1 MSDCTNIAGV
11 FLTLVL
17 AFGMSNAGA
26 ADKGNPG
33 ASSKKVQTSTGFNK
47 TEQTNTGS
55 SQKVKVVVPVYV
67 PPKRGAPLAR
77 VGGGSRGIDDGLP
90 YISVITPDHVG
101 YTSLTQPVL
110 YWYISEDMKTRF
122 EFALINDDDIEPM
135 VEVTSEQ
142 QMTAGLNSMNLADH
156 GVSLEPGVAYQWSVA
171 LVSDANKRSS
181 DIVSS
186 GQIELLEM
194 TGEQKVQLENASE
207 HERVMLFAQQGY
219 WYDSFAS
226 LSELIASDPGNSD
239 LRAQRAALLEQIGLP
254 VVSAASR

>member
-1 MSDCTNIAGV
+1 MKIRICITV
-11 FLTLVL
+11 VCL
-17 AFGMSNAGA
+17 ALSVATGA
-26 ADKGNPG
+26 AIAQAAEAAKSG
-33 ASSKKVQTSTGFNK
+33 ASSEKAQSSSGGTS
-47 TEQTNTGS
+47 S
-55 SQKVKVVVPVYV
+55 SASQKARAVPVYT

-77 VGGGSRGIDDGLP
+77 VGGGSRGVEDGLP

-101 YTSLTQPVL
+101 YTSMSAPVL

-142 QMTAGLNSMNLADH
+142 MMTAGLNSMNLADH
-156 GVSLEPGVAYQWSVA
+156 GVTLQPGVAYQWSVA
-171 LVSDANKRSS
+171 LVSDENKRSS

-194 TGEQKVQLENASE
+194 TEEQKTVLENTSGE
-207 HERVMLFAQQGY
+207 DRVAILAREGY
-219 WYDSFAS
+219 WYDTFDSMS
-226 LSELIASDPGNSD
+226 RLIADNPDNAT
-239 LRAQRAALLEQIGLP
+239 LRTQRAALLEQIGLP

>member
-1 MSDCTNIAGV
+1 MNIRTSITV
-11 FLTLVL
+11 VCL
-17 AFGMSNAGA
+17 ALSLATEAVVAQA
-26 ADKGNPG
+26 AEAAKSG
-33 ASSKKVQTSTGFNK
+33 ASSQKAQSSSGGASTSA
-47 TEQTNTGS
+47 
-55 SQKVKVVVPVYV
+55 SQKSRAVPVYT

-77 VGGGSRGIDDGLP
+77 VGGGSRGVDDGLP

-101 YTSLTQPVL
+101 YTSMSAPVL

-142 QMTAGLNSMNLADH
+142 MMTAGLNSMNLADH
-156 GVSLEPGVAYQWSVA
+156 GVILQPGVAYQWSVA
-171 LVSDANKRSS
+171 LVSDENKRSS

-194 TGEQKVQLENASE
+194 TEEQKGSLENASGE
-207 HERVMLFAQQGY
+207 DRVAILAREGY
-219 WYDSFAS
+219 WYDTFDSMS
-226 LSELIASDPGNSD
+226 RLIADDPDNTT
-239 LRAQRAALLEQIGLP
+239 LRTQRAMLLEQIGLP

>member
-1 MSDCTNIAGV
+1 MKIRICITV
-11 FLTLVL
+11 VCL
-17 AFGMSNAGA
+17 ALSVATGA
-26 ADKGNPG
+26 AIAQAAEAAKSG
-33 ASSKKVQTSTGFNK
+33 ASSEKAQSSSGGTS
-47 TEQTNTGS
+47 S
-55 SQKVKVVVPVYV
+55 SASQKARAVPVYT

-77 VGGGSRGIDDGLP
+77 VGGGSRGVEDGLP

-101 YTSLTQPVL
+101 YTSMSAPVL

-142 QMTAGLNSMNLADH
+142 MMTAGLNSMNLADH
-156 GVSLEPGVAYQWSVA
+156 GVTLQPGVAYQWSVA
-171 LVSDANKRSS
+171 LVSDENKRSS

-194 TGEQKVQLENASE
+194 TEEQKAVLENTSGE
-207 HERVMLFAQQGY
+207 DRVAILAREGY
-219 WYDSFAS
+219 WYDTFDSMS
-226 LSELIASDPGNSD
+226 RLIADDPDNTT
-239 LRAQRAALLEQIGLP
+239 LRTQRAMLLEQIGLP

>member
-1 MSDCTNIAGV
+1 VNIRTSITVVCFA
-11 FLTLVL
+11 LSLVT
-17 AFGMSNAGA
+17 GA
-26 ADKGNPG
+26 AIVEAAEAAKSG
-33 ASSKKVQTSTGFNK
+33 ASSQKAQSSSGGASTST
-47 TEQTNTGS
+47 S
-55 SQKVKVVVPVYV
+55 ASQKARAVPVYT

-77 VGGGSRGIDDGLP
+77 VGGGSRGVDDGLP

-101 YTSLTQPVL
+101 YTSMSAPVL

-142 QMTAGLNSMNLADH
+142 MMTAGLNSMNLADH
-156 GVSLEPGVAYQWSVA
+156 GVTLLPGVAYQWSVA
-171 LVSDANKRSS
+171 LVSDENKRSS

-194 TGEQKVQLENASE
+194 TEEQKASLENTSGE
-207 HERVMLFAQQGY
+207 DRVAILAREGY
-219 WYDSFAS
+219 WYDTFDSMS
-226 LSELIASDPGNSD
+226 RLIADDPDNTT
-239 LRAQRAALLEQIGLP
+239 LRTQRAMLLEQIGLP

>member
-1 MSDCTNIAGV
+1 MKIRICITV
-11 FLTLVL
+11 VCL
-17 AFGMSNAGA
+17 ALFVATGA
-26 ADKGNPG
+26 AIAQAAEAAKSG
-33 ASSKKVQTSTGFNK
+33 ASSQKAQS
-47 TEQTNTGS
+47 S
-55 SQKVKVVVPVYV
+55 SASSSASQKARVVPVYT

-77 VGGGSRGIDDGLP
+77 VGGGSRGVEDGLP

-101 YTSLTQPVL
+101 YTSMSAPVL

-142 QMTAGLNSMNLADH
+142 MMTAGLNSINLADH
-156 GVSLEPGVAYQWSVA
+156 GVTLQPGVAYQWSVA
-171 LVSDANKRSS
+171 LVSDENKRSS

-194 TGEQKVQLENASE
+194 TEEQKAVLENTSGE
-207 HERVMLFAQQGY
+207 DRVAILAREGY
-219 WYDSFAS
+219 WYDTFDSMS
-226 LSELIASDPGNSD
+226 RLIADNPDNAT
-239 LRAQRAALLEQIGLP
+239 LRTQRAALLEQIGLP

>member
-1 MSDCTNIAGV
+1 MKIRICITV
-11 FLTLVL
+11 VCLTLFV
-17 AFGMSNAGA
+17 ATGA
-26 ADKGNPG
+26 AIAQAAEAAKSG
-33 ASSKKVQTSTGFNK
+33 ASSEKAQSSSGGTS
-47 TEQTNTGS
+47 S
-55 SQKVKVVVPVYV
+55 SASQKARAVPVYT

-77 VGGGSRGIDDGLP
+77 VGGGSRGVEDGLP

-101 YTSLTQPVL
+101 YTSMSAPVL

-142 QMTAGLNSMNLADH
+142 MMTAGLNSMNLADH
-156 GVSLEPGVAYQWSVA
+156 GVTLQPGVAYQWSVA
-171 LVSDANKRSS
+171 LVSDENKRSS

-194 TGEQKVQLENASE
+194 TEEQKTVLENTSGE
-207 HERVMLFAQQGY
+207 DRVAILAREGY
-219 WYDSFAS
+219 WYDTFDSMS
-226 LSELIASDPGNSD
+226 RLIADNPDNAT
-239 LRAQRAALLEQIGLP
+239 LRTQRAALLEQIGLP

>member
-1 MSDCTNIAGV
+1 MKIRICITV
-11 FLTLVL
+11 VCL
-17 AFGMSNAGA
+17 AISVATGA
-26 ADKGNPG
+26 AIAQAAEAAKSG
-33 ASSKKVQTSTGFNK
+33 ASSEKAQSSSGGTS
-47 TEQTNTGS
+47 S
-55 SQKVKVVVPVYV
+55 SASQKARAVPVYT

-77 VGGGSRGIDDGLP
+77 VGGGSRGVEDGLP

-101 YTSLTQPVL
+101 YTSMSAPVL

-142 QMTAGLNSMNLADH
+142 MMTAGLNSMNLADH
-156 GVSLEPGVAYQWSVA
+156 GVTLQPGVAYQWSVA
-171 LVSDANKRSS
+171 LVSDENKRSS

-194 TGEQKVQLENASE
+194 TEEQKTVLENTSGE
-207 HERVMLFAQQGY
+207 DRVAILAREGY
-219 WYDSFAS
+219 WYDTFDSMS
-226 LSELIASDPGNSD
+226 RLIADNPDNAT
-239 LRAQRAALLEQIGLP
+239 LRTQRAALLEQIGLP

>member
-1 MSDCTNIAGV
+1 MKIRICITV
-11 FLTLVL
+11 VCL
-17 AFGMSNAGA
+17 ALSVATGA
-26 ADKGNPG
+26 AIAQAAEAAKSG
-33 ASSKKVQTSTGFNK
+33 ASSEKAQSSSG
-47 TEQTNTGS
+47 GAS
-55 SQKVKVVVPVYV
+55 SSASQKARAVPVYT

-77 VGGGSRGIDDGLP
+77 VGGGSRGVEDGLP

-101 YTSLTQPVL
+101 YTSMSAPVL

-142 QMTAGLNSMNLADH
+142 MMTAGLNSMNLADH
-156 GVSLEPGVAYQWSVA
+156 GVTLQPGVAYQWSVA
-171 LVSDANKRSS
+171 LVSDENKRSS

-194 TGEQKVQLENASE
+194 TEEQKTVLENTSGE
-207 HERVMLFAQQGY
+207 DRVAILAREGY
-219 WYDSFAS
+219 WYDTFDSMS
-226 LSELIASDPGNSD
+226 RLIADNPDNAT
-239 LRAQRAALLEQIGLP
+239 LRTQRAALLEQIGLP

>member
-1 MSDCTNIAGV
+1 VKIRICITV
-11 FLTLVL
+11 VCL
-17 AFGMSNAGA
+17 ALSVATGA
-26 ADKGNPG
+26 AIAQAAEAAKSG
-33 ASSKKVQTSTGFNK
+33 ASSEKAQSSSGGTS
-47 TEQTNTGS
+47 S
-55 SQKVKVVVPVYV
+55 SASQKARAVPVYT

-77 VGGGSRGIDDGLP
+77 VGGGSRGVEDGLP

-101 YTSLTQPVL
+101 YTSMSAPVL

-142 QMTAGLNSMNLADH
+142 MMTAGLNSMNLADH
-156 GVSLEPGVAYQWSVA
+156 GVTLQPGVAYQWSVA
-171 LVSDANKRSS
+171 LVSDENKRSS

-194 TGEQKVQLENASE
+194 TEEQKTVLENTSGE
-207 HERVMLFAQQGY
+207 DRVAILAREGY
-219 WYDSFAS
+219 WYDTFDSMS
-226 LSELIASDPGNSD
+226 RLIADNPDNAT
-239 LRAQRAALLEQIGLP
+239 LRTQRAALLEQIGLP

>member
-1 MSDCTNIAGV
+1 VAT
-11 FLTLVL
+11 
-17 AFGMSNAGA
+17 GA
-26 ADKGNPG
+26 AIAQAAEAAKSG
-33 ASSKKVQTSTGFNK
+33 ASSEKAQSSSGGTS
-47 TEQTNTGS
+47 S
-55 SQKVKVVVPVYV
+55 SASQKARAVPVYT

-77 VGGGSRGIDDGLP
+77 VGGGSRGVEDGLP

-101 YTSLTQPVL
+101 YTSMSAPVL

-142 QMTAGLNSMNLADH
+142 MMTAGLNSMNLADH
-156 GVSLEPGVAYQWSVA
+156 GVTLQPGVAYQWSVA
-171 LVSDANKRSS
+171 LVSDENKRSS

-194 TGEQKVQLENASE
+194 TEEQKTVLENTSGE
-207 HERVMLFAQQGY
+207 DRVAILAREGY
-219 WYDSFAS
+219 WYDTFDSMS
-226 LSELIASDPGNSD
+226 RLIADNPDNAT
-239 LRAQRAALLEQIGLP
+239 LRTQRAALLEQIGLP

>member
-1 MSDCTNIAGV
+1 MNIRTSITV
-11 FLTLVL
+11 VCL
-17 AFGMSNAGA
+17 ALSLATEAVVAQA
-26 ADKGNPG
+26 AEAAKSG
-33 ASSKKVQTSTGFNK
+33 ASSQKAQSSSGGASTSA
-47 TEQTNTGS
+47 
-55 SQKVKVVVPVYV
+55 SQKSRAVPVYT

-77 VGGGSRGIDDGLP
+77 VGGGSRGVDDGLP

-101 YTSLTQPVL
+101 YTSMSAPVL

-142 QMTAGLNSMNLADH
+142 MMTAGLNSMNLADH
-156 GVSLEPGVAYQWSVA
+156 AVTLQPGVAYQWSVA
-171 LVSDANKRSS
+171 LVSDENKRSS

-194 TGEQKVQLENASE
+194 TEEQKGSLENASGE
-207 HERVMLFAQQGY
+207 DRVAILAREGY
-219 WYDSFAS
+219 WYDTFDSMS
-226 LSELIASDPGNSD
+226 RLIADDPDNTT
-239 LRAQRAALLEQIGLP
+239 LRTQRAMLLEQIGLP